1 MSIAR
6 AIMKDAPIIILDK
19 ETANV
24 DPENEKKLMEAVA
37 ELTHDKAVIRSISAR
52 LLHRQRLA
60 PTKAGIAPQ
69 AARASAITVITLI
82 NERL

>member
-6 AIMKDAPIIILDK
+6 AIMKDAPIVILDE

-37 ELTHDKAVIRSISAR
+37 ELTHDKTVIRSISAR
-52 LLHRQRLA
+52 FPHRQRLA

-69 AARASAITVITLI
+69 AARASTIKVI